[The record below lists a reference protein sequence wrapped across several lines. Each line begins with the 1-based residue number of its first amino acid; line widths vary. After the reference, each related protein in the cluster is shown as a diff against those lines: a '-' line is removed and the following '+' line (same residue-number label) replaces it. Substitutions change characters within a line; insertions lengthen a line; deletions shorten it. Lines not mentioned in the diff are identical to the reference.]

1 VLAQLYHLGFQV
13 IDLRNLLA
21 QLGELTFISLRSDL
35 QEELMVEGRERLLHR
50 RGCLLPFLIAD
61 AEAAEHGL

>member
-1 VLAQLYHLGFQV
+1 MTLETSEELWGGETRKAVERAEVLAQLYHLGFQV

-35 QEELMVEGRERLLHR
+35 Q
-50 RGCLLPFLIAD
+50 
-61 AEAAEHGL
+61 